1 MPLTHINSKGML
13 LLKLLS
19 CNRVKGLKAILKS
32 YSAVPD
38 MQYLLVLLSLQIL
51 KTTSETAT
59 KITAVKFHIELGAQ
73 VGKGPY
79 RRDLVPNH

>member
-19 CNRVKGLKAILKS
+19 CNRVMGLKAILKS
-32 YSAVPD
+32 YSVVPD

-51 KTTSETAT
+51 KTTSETGH
-59 KITAVKFHIELGAQ
+59 KK
-73 VGKGPY
+73 
-79 RRDLVPNH
+79 